1 MPVISEFIFYI
12 PSTIFHFT
20 MITVLSGGT
29 GTPKLLQ
36 GLVEVAD
43 PEDITV
49 IVNTA
54 EDMRLPHGYFSPD
67 IDTVMYTLSGQIN
80 EETWYGIR
88 GDTFETHKKL
98 LEEGHREILNI
109 GDRDRETHI
118 RRGGFMKEGRTLTE
132 AVDIQRREFGISS
145 TVLPMSDDE
154 VQTVIVTPTGE
165 MDLHEYLIEHRDE
178 EVDDIYFRGIESAR
192 ATEDVAKAMRHA
204 QRIIIGPSNPISS
217 ILPIISPGGIKV
229 DRIKCIAVSP
239 IIGGK
244 PVSGPAD
251 KFMQAKGYAPD
262 SRGVAEIYKGLIRM
276 LVVDELEEDFD
287 VEGMQI
293 VKANTIMRTLD
304 DKKAL
309 ADFLQVM

>member
-1 MPVISEFIFYI
+1 
-12 PSTIFHFT
+12 

-36 GLVEVAD
+36 GLVEVTD

-54 EDMRLPHGYFSPD
+54 EDMWLPHGYFSPD

-88 GDTFETHKKL
+88 GDTFETHKRL
-98 LEEGHREILNI
+98 LEEGKEILNI

-118 RRGGFMKEGRTLTE
+118 RRGELMKEGKTLTE
-132 AVDIQRREFGISS
+132 AVDIQRKEFGISAEI
-145 TVLPMSDDE
+145 LPMTDDE
-154 VQTVIVTPTGE
+154 VQTVIVTPSGE

-178 EVDDIYFRGIESAR
+178 EVNDIYFKGIESAR
-192 ATEDVAKAMRHA
+192 ATEEVAKAMRHA

-217 ILPIISPGGIKV
+217 ILPITSLNGIKI

-239 IIGGK
+239 IVGGK

-262 SRGVAEIYKGLIRM
+262 SQGVTEIYKGLIRM
-276 LVVDELEEDFD
+276 LVVDELEKDFD
-287 VEGMQI
+287 VEGVQI
-293 VKANTIMRTLD
+293 IKASTIMRSMD

-309 ADFLQVM
+309 ADFLLVM

>member
-1 MPVISEFIFYI
+1 
-12 PSTIFHFT
+12 

-36 GLVEVAD
+36 GLVEVTD

-54 EDMRLPHGYFSPD
+54 EDMWLPHGYFSPD

-88 GDTFETHKKL
+88 GDTFETHKRL
-98 LEEGHREILNI
+98 LEDGKEILNI

-118 RRGGFMKEGRTLTE
+118 RRGELMKEGNTLTE
-132 AVDIQRREFGISS
+132 SVDIQRKEFGISAEI
-145 TVLPMSDDE
+145 LPMTDDE
-154 VQTVIVTPTGE
+154 VQTVIVTPSGE

-178 EVDDIYFRGIESAR
+178 EVNDIYFKGIESAR
-192 ATEDVAKAMRHA
+192 ATEEVAKAMRHA

-217 ILPIISPGGIKV
+217 ILPITSLNGIKI

-239 IIGGK
+239 IVGGK

-262 SRGVAEIYKGLIRM
+262 SQGVTEIYKGLIRM
-276 LVVDELEEDFD
+276 LVVDELEKDFD
-287 VEGMQI
+287 VEGVQI
-293 VKANTIMRTLD
+293 IKASTIMRSMD

-309 ADFLQVM
+309 ADFLLVM

>member
-1 MPVISEFIFYI
+1 MPVIFEFIFYI

-36 GLVEVAD
+36 GLVEVTD

-54 EDMRLPHGYFSPD
+54 EDMWLPHGYFSPD

-88 GDTFETHKKL
+88 GDTFETHKRL
-98 LEEGHREILNI
+98 LEEGKEILNI

-118 RRGGFMKEGRTLTE
+118 RRGELMKEGNTLTE
-132 AVDIQRREFGISS
+132 AVDIQRKEFGISAEI
-145 TVLPMSDDE
+145 LPMTDDE
-154 VQTVIVTPTGE
+154 VQTVIVTSSGE

-178 EVDDIYFRGIESAR
+178 EVNDIYFKGIESAR
-192 ATEDVAKAMRHA
+192 ATEEVAKAMRHA

-217 ILPIISPGGIKV
+217 ILPITSLNGIKI

-239 IIGGK
+239 IVGGK

-262 SRGVAEIYKGLIRM
+262 SQGVAEIYKGLIRM
-276 LVVDELEEDFD
+276 LVVDELEKDFD
-287 VEGMQI
+287 VEGVQI
-293 VKANTIMRTLD
+293 IKASTIMRNMD

-309 ADFLQVM
+309 ADFLLVM

>member
-1 MPVISEFIFYI
+1 MPVIFEFIFYI

-36 GLVEVAD
+36 GLVEVTD

-54 EDMRLPHGYFSPD
+54 EDMWLPHGYFSPD

-88 GDTFETHKKL
+88 GDTFETHKRL
-98 LEEGHREILNI
+98 LEEGKEILNI

-118 RRGGFMKEGRTLTE
+118 RRGELMKEGNTLTE
-132 AVDIQRREFGISS
+132 AVDIQRKEFGISAEI
-145 TVLPMSDDE
+145 LPMTDDE
-154 VQTVIVTPTGE
+154 VQTVIVTSSGE

-178 EVDDIYFRGIESAR
+178 EVNDIYFKGIESAR
-192 ATEDVAKAMRHA
+192 ATEEVAKAMRHA

-217 ILPIISPGGIKV
+217 ILPITSLNGIKI

-239 IIGGK
+239 IVGGK

-262 SRGVAEIYKGLIRM
+262 SQGVAEIYKGLIRM
-276 LVVDELEEDFD
+276 LVVDELEKDFD
-287 VEGMQI
+287 VEGVQI
-293 VKANTIMRTLD
+293 IKASTIMRSMD

-309 ADFLQVM
+309 ADFLLVM